1 MEIVDDSDNGDE
13 DCDENYKKELIQ
25 KIEATEITLKKM
37 KEKLQQIENRKMLGR
52 KNITLKVDAIIC
64 FISWFINKIK
74 IFYIFNKI
82 LCKYDKKS

>member
-52 KNITLKVDAIIC
+52 KKK
-64 FISWFINKIK
+64 NKDEKRI
-74 IFYIFNKI
+74 
-82 LCKYDKKS
+82 